1 LEQAGC
7 HKRHLASSYLVR
19 DPSGG
24 SRQPQRSAAMLKWA
38 VIFFVISLIAG
49 ALGFT
54 GVATGARRISIVL
67 FGVFMAIAIVI
78 VLIAWGIGELI
89 I

>member
-1 LEQAGC
+1 
-7 HKRHLASSYLVR
+7 
-19 DPSGG
+19 
-24 SRQPQRSAAMLKWA
+24 MLKWA

>member
-1 LEQAGC
+1 
-7 HKRHLASSYLVR
+7 
-19 DPSGG
+19 
-24 SRQPQRSAAMLKWA
+24 MLKWA
-38 VIFFVISLIAG
+38 VIFFIISLIAG

-54 GVATGARRISIVL
+54 GIAAGARHISVVL
-67 FGVFMAIAIVI
+67 FGVFLALAVVI